1 MSNDKQQRLS
11 PEFWYKFMQIAHHV
25 IVIVD
30 DFLCEQLDLSRKP
43 KGKYADP
50 TYPERFDKRR

>member
-1 MSNDKQQRLS
+1 MSNDKQYLP

-50 TYPERFDKRR
+50 MYLDRIDKRR